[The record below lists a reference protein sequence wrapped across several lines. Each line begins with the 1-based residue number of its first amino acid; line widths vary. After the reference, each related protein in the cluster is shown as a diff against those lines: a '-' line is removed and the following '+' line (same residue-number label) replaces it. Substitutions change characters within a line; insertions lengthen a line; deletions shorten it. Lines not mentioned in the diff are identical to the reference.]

1 MKKQLVAMIVA
12 GAMVASMVPAMA
24 AYADE
29 AEAPVSEAPDYSRA
43 ECWYQIPEITRDV
56 TA

>member
-1 MKKQLVAMIVA
+1 MKKMLAALFVA

-43 ECWYQIPEITRDV
+43 ECW
-56 TA
+56 